1 MATNP
6 GNPHE
11 HWLRGLATF
20 KTKMAKWSKKVG
32 FYKKF
37 YLSNLF
43 KITKTQIKVANDQKP
58 KYKSDHKKYKKRRGH
73 VPSAIIF
80 YQNHPLY

>member
-37 YLSNLF
+37 YHPNHLKN
-43 KITKTQIKVANDQKP
+43 IKTQIKVANDQKP
-58 KYKSDHKKYKKRRGH
+58 KYKSDHKKCKKEEGMY
-73 VPSAIIF
+73 PLFFLIF
-80 YQNHPLY
+80 FSVI